1 MWLSNRIGL
10 LEREDNIVVST
21 VMVSPYMNW
30 YGMYET
36 AISIDG
42 MPWRIAKGYNTIEE
56 AIEGHIKFSA
66 MSKEELMKYKY
77 IG

>member
-1 MWLSNRIGL
+1 MGLSNRIGL

-42 MPWRIAKGYNTIEE
+42 MPRSIAKGYNTIEE
-56 AIEGHIKFSA
+56 EIEGHIKFFEK
-66 MSKEELMKYKY
+66 SKEELMK
-77 IG
+77 